1 MFAVSAPAV
10 GAQGVQSSSIH
21 GDGVAV
27 SAPCSVSA
35 AAQCVQSV
43 DVGVM
48 VFALF
53 LACCLWMR
61 RVFRVLV
68 LLMVFAV
75 SFSLFQLCW
84 VLYGGCSSWR
94 MVEVD

>member
-1 MFAVSAPAV
+1 M
-10 GAQGVQSSSIH
+10 QNSSIH

-68 LLMVFAV
+68 TVDGLR
-75 SFSLFQLCW
+75 SFL
-84 VLYGGCSSWR
+84 
-94 MVEVD
+94 